1 MTLGLHQWL
10 HLLASAFAR
19 RGRSHPSAIL
29 DLSRLSARDLRDLNL
44 PPDMLSHMAS
54 READA
59 LRRRCFDERLAA

>member
-10 HLLASAFAR
+10 HLLACAFAR
-19 RGRSHPSAIL
+19 RGRSRLPASL

-44 PPDMLSHMAS
+44 PPDMLCHMAS

-59 LRRRCFDERLAA
+59 LRRKVFR